1 MNFVYLHGFCSGP
14 NTFKGNYFRD
24 RFAARGLVLHTPDLN
39 GGDFEHLSL
48 SGQLAAVRELLAELD
63 GDVRVIGSSMGGYLA
78 VLLAQEDARIRDMVL
93 MAPAFRFVE
102 RILNSMTPDQGR
114 AWRDDGYITVY
125 HYQYQED
132 RRLHYGI
139 VEDAA
144 QYDQRTL
151 NRAVPAL
158 IFHGIN
164 DETVPYGLSIEYLR
178 ANPQAQLSLLP
189 SEHTLG
195 DQVDPMWDAM
205 RARWGLS

>member
-24 RFAARGLVLHTPDLN
+24 RFQERGLALHTPDLN

-48 SGQLAAVRELLAELD
+48 SRQLADVRQLLAELE
-63 GDVRVIGSSMGGYLA
+63 GDVCVIGSSMGGYLA
-78 VLLAQEDARIRDMVL
+78 VLLAQEDTRIRDMVL

-102 RILNSMTPDQGR
+102 RILNSMGPDQGR
-114 AWRDDGYITVY
+114 AWRDDGYITLY

-139 VEDAA
+139 VDDAA
-144 QYDQRTL
+144 QYERRTL
-151 NRAVPAL
+151 DRSLPAL
-158 IFHGIN
+158 IFHGID
-164 DETVPYGLSIEYLR
+164 DETVPYSLSVEYLR
-178 ANPQAQLSLLP
+178 ANPKAHLFLLP

-195 DQVDPMWDAM
+195 DQVDLMWDTM
-205 RARWGLS
+205 RARWGL